1 MLFHKLIILLFLPSF
16 YISYSQ
22 YDTLEINDFRVEVG
36 MVNDHLSTDGYLRIF
51 SLSTNDLIKE
61 VIFDSGE
68 NDNFR
73 YLANVGEEYFLVVN
87 EVYAHKNFEKGML
100 YLKTIILKYNFEGE
114 LVDTLVLTEKPQ
126 GYMNINKVLIIQID
140 NQNLYIDGNLSFL
153 DDMGIKDIYKG
164 EFDVE
169 YRGTMII
176 NGEISELSSINY
188 PGNYDI
194 VIRDKYGEYEFSFVI
209 DADYKFVGEKED
221 GIYLGPVTIYSFGE
235 LYVNNEIYSPG
246 TPINTVG
253 NNILEIKGLDG
264 YEKDI
269 EFTIKPDITIF
280 DGENYIDLNNSFI
293 CDYPIRIFSDALHME
308 IDNESYNSKLI
319 DYPGRY
325 ELKVFGIG
333 DYKEILNIEIWP
345 KIEGLNDSTVY
356 EELNLN
362 IFGKARINGEEISGN
377 YHLEKPGDYKLELLF
392 EENVWKTYN
401 FQILQQESKSNEVN
415 IVFLKYVFLGLGAL
429 GLFLFLRKR

>member
-1 MLFHKLIILLFLPSF
+1 MLFQKLIILLFLPSF
-16 YISYSQ
+16 YISYNL
-22 YDTLEINDFRVEVG
+22 YDTLEINDFRVEAG
-36 MVNDHLSTDGYLRIF
+36 MVNDHLSTDGYLNIF

-73 YLANVGEEYFLVVN
+73 YLADVGEEYFLVVN
-87 EVYAHKNFEKGML
+87 EVYAHKNFEEGML
-100 YLKTIILKYNFEGE
+100 YHKTIILKYNFEGE
-114 LVDTLVLTEKPQ
+114 LVNTLVLAEKPQ
-126 GYMNINKVLIIQID
+126 GYMNINKVLIIQLA
-140 NQNLYIDGNLSFL
+140 NKNLYIDSNLSL
-153 DDMGIKDIYKG
+153 LNDMGIRDIYKG

-176 NGEISELSSINY
+176 NGEISELGSINY

-194 VIRDKYGEYEFSFVI
+194 VIRDKYGEYEFSFLI
-209 DADYKFVGEKED
+209 EADYKFTGEKQD
-221 GIYLGPVTIYSFGE
+221 GLYLGPVTIYSFGE

-246 TPINTVG
+246 TPIDTVG
-253 NNILEIKGLDG
+253 NNILVIKGLG
-264 YEKDI
+264 SYEETI
-269 EFTIKPDITIF
+269 EFTIKSDITIF
-280 DGENYIDLNNSFI
+280 DGDNYIDLNNSFV

-308 IDNESYNSKLI
+308 IDNESYNSELI
-319 DYPGRY
+319 DSPGRY

-333 DYKEILNIEIWP
+333 DYEEILNIEIWP

-362 IFGKARINGEEISGN
+362 IFGKARVNGKEISGN
-377 YHLEKPGDYKLELLF
+377 YHLEEAGDYKLELLF
-392 EENVWKTYN
+392 EEDVWKTYN
-401 FQILQQESKSNEVN
+401 FQILQQESKSSEIY